1 MYLMYLFPEPK
12 YFGAS
17 SKGGKRTECF
27 LNGVN
32 IEAVIPGDFDGDGGM
47 DVLVVGV
54 PEDADDLTSGNV
66 NQSTVLWG
74 DHDHK
79 VRTVLLTPCDKG

>member
-1 MYLMYLFPEPK
+1 MLCLFPEPK

-27 LNGVN
+27 FNGVN

-47 DVLVVGV
+47 DVLVVTV
-54 PEDADDLTSGNV
+54 PEDANDLTSGNV
-66 NQSTVLWG
+66 YQSIVLWG

-79 VRTVLLTPCDKG
+79 VRTVLLTPFDKR